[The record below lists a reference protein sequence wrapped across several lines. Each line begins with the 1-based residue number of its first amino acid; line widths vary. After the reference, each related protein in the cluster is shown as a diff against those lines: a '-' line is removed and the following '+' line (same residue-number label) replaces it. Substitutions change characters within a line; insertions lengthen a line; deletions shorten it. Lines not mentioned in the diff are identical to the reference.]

1 MDDKQTDAFWA
12 FTGEAGCSATI
23 DSFSFGVNGADID
36 RIESLSGAVGA
47 SELAKNCSKLPSE
60 TALCVWITWLDC
72 AERGYKRLYG
82 APVRIP
88 YASMTARTAKPGLP
102 TTIGDEGLS
111 ASSAATNAAPLPP
124 PFRSMRLPLDLQW
137 KAKTPIFPLPVE
149 YSQADAPPAYPC
161 ARPASALALSTTPPR
176 FEPASP
182 DVFYFNNGGCLLVH
196 PDDLHPHSMEL
207 CRQAERTWSSAHRTN
222 PEGASE
228 SSPPTASTDSEPG
241 SKTNPAESLM
251 KTVPGQQ
258 SSGKCKCFS
267 ACEDNGSSPTSS
279 IHAPGDCHGN
289 ANKQGTAACSENQ
302 VGTGTGVAPAHT
314 PGGKRPPKQTL
325 EEELLNERQR
335 RRCLGIS
342 RYVWSKEGK
351 KILLSNSSG
360 LWIYDH
366 CSAIESLLD
375 NEPPRR
381 LPVPSSSISPLGA
394 GTTPSAASETGH
406 RKGEE
411 SGAASSCDVTFFA
424 TNPLTPFSYMVPNAN
439 DSVSRSIS
447 GQSPLKTENASV
459 EATSGEMNGR
469 VEDEAETTSAL
480 DEHFATL
487 KPPTFATNNQSSM
500 DPASRPRVSIHP
512 SGRSHAFGSP
522 RLVVPRRKEG
532 RSILDFSF
540 SPDASRVAFV
550 HDSDIHVAAIATSE
564 KQRLLERHA
573 LHSDLLS
580 DEDSEAKENRA
591 QALNGGLCMLTTSGK
606 SGKIVNG
613 LAEYVAQEEMY
624 RSRGYWWSPCGNFI
638 AFCQFTEDHIKPLC
652 LQRVRLPQ
660 YQASD
665 ASEGGAAGAGADS
678 KKQPTEAAAS
688 EPNEKKALPSESGQN
703 ASGGKQAPQWAPGPG
718 DGVIAEDGEEE
729 NRREEREEEWSE
741 DEHAGSA
748 CVEGGAREESSG
760 DSRLGEKK
768 GKTQELSRD
777 AEQRHSEE
785 AEELLVQEEHH
796 FPFAG
801 MDNVRIRVG
810 ILQVPSAAE
819 LQRVASSFSL
829 SVSSRETQTSNGDA
843 PLPSVFSIS
852 STALPG
858 YSLETPLEACAR
870 CSVSCICG
878 SVEGNAEFPELC
890 SSRPPADSST
900 RVPSTQVAEQVSGR
914 SRQKH
919 ANSSSAPNASS
930 RSSGPRWGA
939 RERFIELPVADWRE
953 DFYVARAQWI
963 SLEEWSDLVVLKLLS
978 TEEVKT
984 MQNGI
989 RRRALEREGASSA
1002 SGEDGRRSGG
1012 CCAEVERSL
1021 EDPVSPPPLLLLQ
1034 LQDRLQQELRI
1045 CAALPWLPSDF
1056 SEMPNE
1062 NSRQDEKLR
1071 CVVCFTER
1079 SSFWINLHD
1088 DLHQLGRSL
1097 WYLWTAERKTMN
1109 ELYLQNLAL
1118 PGLSFRVCACAP
1130 EVRLISVLAPPTSPI
1145 FSSSGHRYVLFS
1157 ANRQSG
1163 ASPASA
1169 FVCLTRLPKD
1179 SELKALQR
1187 SCLLSVHESE
1197 EKGRPEDTER
1207 VGWLRGKFWGQRGK
1221 WKIEIRDLR
1230 QPWALVTNP
1239 AVEGTHSFIVSEKLP
1254 LVVHQHHA
1262 RLSPRQ
1268 IWIRYIPDWDEA
1280 LLHEHVSPI
1289 SPSPLHYSL
1298 ASAVQRGRVV
1308 FHRQL
1313 RLSDETEKSVNRTP
1327 PGQASTETEK
1337 KTKDMPVDE
1346 KAQSCKQQNV
1356 SQDVDLQLL
1365 HGCEQ
1370 LTYAYGDTAAFGK
1383 VLHEF
1388 QQVQRVYLRIVRSLV
1403 PPVPFELENEGE
1415 KLFGCYYR
1423 PNVALHGSGPYR
1435 AVVSLYGG
1443 PTLQFVPDAFDLL
1456 LDMRAQALAK
1466 LGLIVVK
1473 VDNRGSFGRS
1483 IAFEKAAIHRRLGAA
1498 ELRDQR
1504 AAVMHLHRL
1513 GLVALHAEEAAR
1525 VSPVSPS
1532 LGLCSG
1538 PSGPA
1543 TEPGEAQ
1550 KTRAHALGQKRER
1563 DTGTPRGMAAAGKRV
1578 EAEEKGASQALEIDS
1593 GNVARQGR
1601 KRAKTEGGSHDLDRN
1616 AERTTVAAGSREA
1629 QETGREDEQEERQ
1642 VTEKTR
1648 EILGSETKHTTD
1660 LGAVGGDSL
1669 ISYGVG
1675 IYGISYGGY
1684 LAAMAHFTHPD
1695 FFTCCWS
1702 AAPVTAWE
1710 LYSTHYTER
1719 YLSLPCLNSEGYKQ
1733 SSVLT
1738 HVKFLEPQTNRLKL
1752 LHGYLDENV
1761 HMQHSLILLDKM
1773 IRHQLPADFLCLPQ
1787 SRHGPSIATERRF
1800 FVQTLHLFFSEHLLP
1815 AHLRPKWPRQQRRS
1829 GSCAPMH
1836 APALHVVSG
1845 SDSENAQKSVPEK
1858 TGEQKGEEKGQAQ
1871 ISTCSEGGI
1880 AQQA

>member
-1 MDDKQTDAFWA
+1 MDDKQTDSFWA
-12 FTGEAGCSATI
+12 FTGEGGCSAAI
-23 DSFSFGVNGADID
+23 DSFAFGVNGADID
-36 RIESLSGAVGA
+36 RIESLSEAACA
-47 SELAKNCSKLPSE
+47 SELSKNCSKLPSE
-60 TALCVWITWLDC
+60 SALCVWITWLDC

-88 YASMTARTAKPGLP
+88 YANLPARTAKPGLP
-102 TTIGDEGLS
+102 TTIGGEGLF
-111 ASSAATNAAPLPP
+111 AATAATNAATVPP
-124 PFRSMRLPLDLQW
+124 PFHSMRLPLDLQW

-196 PDDLHPHSMEL
+196 PDDLHPHSMDL
-207 CRQAERTWSSAHRTN
+207 CRQAERAWSSAHRTN
-222 PEGASE
+222 PEGASG
-228 SSPPTASTDSEPG
+228 SSPPTASTDSKPG

-258 SSGKCKCFS
+258 SSGKLFS
-267 ACEDNGSSPTSS
+267 ACEDKGTSPASSSQ
-279 IHAPGDCHGN
+279 APGDCHGN
-289 ANKQGTAACSENQ
+289 ANKQNTAACSENQ
-302 VGTGTGVAPAHT
+302 VGTGTGVAPAQT
-314 PGGKRPPKQTL
+314 PGGKQPPKQTL

-360 LWIYDH
+360 LWIYDR

-375 NEPPRR
+375 NEPVRR
-381 LPVPSSSISPLGA
+381 LPLPSSSISSLGA
-394 GTTPSAASETGH
+394 GTTPSSVSETGD
-406 RKGEE
+406 REGEE
-411 SGAASSCDVTFFA
+411 SGAGSSSDVTFFA

-439 DSVSRSIS
+439 DSASRSTS
-447 GQSPLKTENASV
+447 GQSLLKTESASM

-469 VEDEAETTSAL
+469 QEDEADTTSAL

-500 DPASRPRVSIHP
+500 EPASRPRVSIHP

-564 KQRLLERHA
+564 KKRLLERHA
-573 LHSDLLS
+573 LQADLLS

-591 QALNGGLCMLTTSGK
+591 QTLNGGLCMLTTSGK
-606 SGKIVNG
+606 SGKVVNG

-665 ASEGGAAGAGADS
+665 ASEGAAAGAAADS
-678 KKQPTEAAAS
+678 KKELTEAAAS
-688 EPNEKKALPSESGQN
+688 EPNEKKALSSESGHN
-703 ASGGKQAPQWAPGPG
+703 ASGGKQAPQGVPG
-718 DGVIAEDGEEE
+718 DAVVAEEGEED
-729 NRREEREEEWSE
+729 NRQEEREEEWSE
-741 DEHAGSA
+741 DEHAGSGCA
-748 CVEGGAREESSG
+748 ERGAREESSD

-768 GKTQELSRD
+768 SKTQELSRD

-819 LQRVASSFSL
+819 LQRAASSFSL
-829 SVSSRETQTSNGDA
+829 SVSSGEKQTSNGDA
-843 PLPSVFSIS
+843 SPRSVFSPS
-852 STALPG
+852 STPLPG

-870 CSVSCICG
+870 CSVSCVCG
-878 SVEGNAEFPELC
+878 SVDGNAECPELC
-890 SSRPPADSST
+890 SSRSPADS
-900 RVPSTQVAEQVSGR
+900 GR
-914 SRQKH
+914 SQQKH

-930 RSSGPRWGA
+930 RSSGPRWGT

-963 SLEEWSDLVVLKLLS
+963 SLEEWSDLVALKLVS
-978 TEEVKT
+978 TEEAKT

-989 RRRALEREGASSA
+989 RRRALERERALSA
-1002 SGEDGRRSGG
+1002 SGEDGRRSRGR
-1012 CCAEVERSL
+1012 CAEVEGSL

-1062 NSRQDEKLR
+1062 NSTQDEKLR

-1118 PGLSFRVCACAP
+1118 QGLSFRVCACAP

-1145 FSSSGHRYVLFS
+1145 FSSSGHRYILFS

-1179 SELKALQR
+1179 SELKALQG
-1187 SCLLSVHESE
+1187 SCLLSVRESE
-1197 EKGRPEDTER
+1197 AKGRPEDPER
-1207 VGWLRGKFWGQRGK
+1207 AGWLRGKFWGQRGK

-1230 QPWALVTNP
+1230 QPWALLTNP

-1280 LLHEHVSPI
+1280 LRHEHVSPV
-1289 SPSPLHYSL
+1289 SSSPLHYSL
-1298 ASAVQRGRVV
+1298 ASAVQRGRAV

-1313 RLSDETEKSVNRTP
+1313 SLSDKTEKSVNRTRL
-1327 PGQASTETEK
+1327 GQASTETEK
-1337 KTKDMPVDE
+1337 ETKDTPADK
-1346 KAQSCKQQNV
+1346 KAQSYKQQKV
-1356 SQDVDLQLL
+1356 SQDVDLRLL

-1415 KLFGCYYR
+1415 ILFGCYYR

-1443 PTLQFVPDAFDLL
+1443 PTLQFVPDSFDLL

-1483 IAFEKAAIHRRLGAA
+1483 IAFEKAAIHRRLGVA

-1525 VSPVSPS
+1525 ASSVSPS
-1532 LGLCSG
+1532 LSLCSG
-1538 PSGPA
+1538 PSRPGA
-1543 TEPGEAQ
+1543 EPGEAL

-1563 DTGTPRGMAAAGKRV
+1563 DAGTPRGRAAAGKRG
-1578 EAEEKGASQALEIDS
+1578 EAEEAGASQALESES
-1593 GNVARQGR
+1593 GNVERQVR
-1601 KRAKTEGGSHDLDRN
+1601 KRAKTEGGSCDLDRD
-1616 AERTTVAAGSREA
+1616 AARTTVAAGSRES
-1629 QETGREDEQEERQ
+1629 QETGMEDDQEERR

-1648 EILGSETKHTTD
+1648 ESLEAETKQTTD
-1660 LGAVGGDSL
+1660 VGAIGGDSL
-1669 ISYGVG
+1669 VNYGVG

-1684 LAAMAHFTHPD
+1684 LAAMAHFTHSD

-1719 YLSLPCLNSEGYKQ
+1719 YLSLPRLNSEGYKQ
-1733 SSVLT
+1733 SSVLN

-1800 FVQTLHLFFSEHLLP
+1800 FVQKLHLFFAEHLLP

-1829 GSCAPMH
+1829 GSCAPTH
-1836 APALHVVSG
+1836 APAFHVVSG
-1845 SDSENAQKSVPEK
+1845 SDSENAQKSFAQK
-1858 TGEQKGEEKGQAQ
+1858 TGEQKGAEKGQAQ
-1871 ISTCSEGGI
+1871 ILTCPEGGI